1 MAQSSFSPAHSR
13 GPRQTFKAG
22 DILGNPPRNG
32 RKYYSPL
39 AYVPPPH
46 NDLVN
51 NTPYSAKYGSAA
63 QCANPF
69 SYIAGTTP
77 SYNDLQAKPALKRN
91 QIFDQRKKYGHYGYT
106 SCC

>member
-1 MAQSSFSPAHSR
+1 MAQSSFSNAHFR

-39 AYVPPPH
+39 AYIPPPH

-51 NTPYSAKYGSAA
+51 NTPYAAKYGSSE
-63 QCANPF
+63 QCSNPF
-69 SYIAGTTP
+69 GYITGSTL
-77 SYNDLQAKPALKRN
+77 SFNDLQAKPALKRN
-91 QIFDQRKKYGHYGYT
+91 QIFDQRKKYGNYGY
-106 SCC
+106 